1 MFGMNFFNEMG
12 GPAPRPFKNLYRC
25 YSVSMLPGN
34 ERDDLEHGGKI
45 IMPPSALEQ
54 LTRLNIVYPMLFK
67 LANKNS
73 GRTTHCGVLEFVAD
87 EGKIYIPYWMM
98 QNLTCEEGGFIEVES
113 ASLQVATFA
122 KFQPHSTDFLD
133 MTNPKAVLESRL
145 RNFACLST
153 GDVIAIQYNEK
164 VYEMSV
170 LETKPAQAVSVIE
183 CDLNVDFAPPVGY
196 QEPGRSGASR
206 TGGGASEGGG
216 AQEPGPSNAA
226 QRAHHDDD
234 DVPEMDV
241 SELLPEQEGFVPFVG
256 SGNRLDGKQW
266 RISETTERPKQE
278 YVRGIPDFDYQVGT
292 LTFIRSRPP
301 PVHSLNG
308 KEEDGG
314 STGFAAFQGEG
325 KSLRQSAAAKKSDRK
340 K

>member
-12 GPAPRPFKNLYRC
+12 GVGGPPRPFKNLYRC

-54 LTRLNIVYPMLFK
+54 LTSLNIVYPMLFK
-67 LANKNS
+67 LANKTS

-170 LETKPAQAVSVIE
+170 LETKPAAAVSVIE

-196 QEPGRSGASR
+196 QEPGQAGAGSGRDQAGQSGTSGRSNQGSGA
-206 TGGGASEGGG
+206 GGSGS
-216 AQEPGPSNAA
+216 P
-226 QRAHHDDD
+226 HDDD
-234 DVPEMDV
+234 EPEMDV
-241 SELLPEQEGFVPFVG
+241 SQMLPEQQGFVPFVG

-266 RISETTERPKQE
+266 RINETMVRPKQE
-278 YVRGIPDFDYQVGT
+278 YVRGIPDYEFQVGT
-292 LTFIRSRPP
+292 LTFIRSRP
-301 PVHSLNG
+301 VHSVNGG
-308 KEEDGG
+308 KESSEGG
-314 STGFAAFQGEG
+314 SDPFTAFQGEG
-325 KSLRQSAAAKKSDRK
+325 KSLRQAKSGK